1 VINESDLLRFLEGE
15 CTPEEARVIQ
25 AWIAADPERAKLLDD
40 LRAVWHLTGTTSRR
54 WSGATA
60 WERIRRLRGHTPLP
74 PSVGLPS
81 RSPASRPERT
91 ARADS
96 SGVTHSWRVAS
107 WQARLAVAVVLAI
120 AGALYGYISSRG
132 GAAREYATAPGQRAE
147 VSLRDGSRVLLS
159 VDTRLRVPRDYGVR
173 TRAVELDGEAY
184 FVVRHDARRPM
195 VVRTRHGIA
204 EDLGTEFGVRAYRHE
219 NDVQVVV
226 RAGSVAIRRPQGGDS
241 VLLTLQ
247 AGDRG
252 VIDAHGR
259 ASLATDVPVD
269 TYLSWTAGRLVFDDA
284 RLETVLPQLERWYD
298 LDIQL
303 NDSSLGNERITIV
316 FTTESPDEALSTLA
330 KVLDLRVVRADRSV
344 RLVPLRPQR

>member
-120 AGALYGYISSRG
+120 AGALYGYIGSRG

-184 FVVRHDARRPM
+184 FVVRHDARRPL

-204 EDLGTEFGVRAYRHE
+204 EDLGTEFGVRAYGQE
-219 NDVQVVV
+219 NGVQVVV
-226 RAGSVAIRRPQGGDS
+226 RVGSVAMRRVHDAGPA
-241 VLLTLQ
+241 LLTLGP
-247 AGDRG
+247 GDRG
-252 VIDAHGR
+252 ILDARGQ
-259 ASLATDVPVD
+259 ATLTSDVPLD
-269 TYLSWTAGRLVFDDA
+269 SHLSWTTGRLVFDDA
-284 RLETVLPQLERWYD
+284 PLGAVIPQLERWYD
-298 LDIQL
+298 LDIEL
-303 NDSSLGNERITIV
+303 SDASLGDERITIV
-316 FTTESPDEALSTLA
+316 LTTESPDEALSAVA
-330 KVLDLRVVRADRSV
+330 KVLHLRVLRTDRSV
-344 RLVPLRPQR
+344 RLVPLPSR